1 MKKTILSLFL
11 LFAVCE
17 NPAANQAYYFYNY
30 KEIIT
35 LNQVNSYLAIKF
47 KEGVGSNTKESIL
60 REFLNNLI
68 ESKSEMITGSAGGKK
83 FHTTICKLKS
93 EAEINALSEAKN
105 KLSADN
111 NIEYVGSGFVKNDR
125 VVHIATNEIIVKFK
139 KNISSFDIDNLNR
152 LFKTEIIENVSGF
165 DNLYLIKIS
174 PESNAFD
181 AADKYALTSFVEFAQ
196 PNFIRIGMLASP
208 PNDSLLPDM
217 WNIKNTGN
225 NNPFNIQTVPGCDLN
240 VIPAWEQTIGSSKVL
255 LAIIDTGVDTN
266 HIDLKE
272 SLVDDRNLWYDA
284 YDEDH
289 QPYDLF
295 SHGTAITGIAGAVG
309 NNSIGTVGVAFGCKI
324 MPVRAFG
331 PWPEAATTDLILA
344 KALNWAWLHGADVLS
359 NSWGGGIPTPVI
371 THAILNAKEFGRN
384 GKGAVVFAAS
394 GNDDNDTVLY
404 PATMPEVICV
414 GGLSPCNQRKSLTS
428 CDNFN
433 NQQGWGANYGENLS
447 IVAPTPFIGTTL
459 LLGGWCICANGTSSS
474 CPQAAAIGAL
484 ILSKNINLSADS
496 VKMIIERSAQ
506 KIGNYSYN
514 IQKPNGM
521 WNNEMGYGRIDA
533 KFALDMTPP
542 GPSQIYDQVPPVIDP
557 IIPQSGR
564 YNSGVS
570 FTAKI
575 TDNQL
580 VANWSNA
587 PRMYFRT
594 SRFPDVYSV
603 NGVQGSNNNYTFSFP
618 AVSYG
623 TKIYFYL
630 AAQDT
635 SSNYNIATYPYGGK
649 GVNPPGSISPRRNL
663 FLQNTD
669 VYDTV
674 FFSTNVP
681 LTINGSAE
689 TTVVSI
695 LNNDVNKT
703 VLGIS
708 PAINIT
714 HTYLAELSISIISPS
729 GTETALVSG
738 VGNDGDNFTNTVFD
752 DYAPTSIDDT
762 ANKPPYTGIF
772 KPLEKLWLL
781 NGEPSFGEW
790 KLKIVDNG
798 GGDGGVLNGWS
809 ISFKY
814 STDKDDN
821 IVPRKFAL
829 LNNYPN
835 PFNPIT
841 RIAFSVPYRA
851 RIKIIIYDLLGR
863 EVIKLLDEFRNPALE
878 DYVDFNVNDSRV
890 NGGKSISSGVYFC
903 SLVVDDNFIDSRK
916 ILLVK

>member
-11 LFAVCE
+11 FFALCA
-17 NPAANQAYYFYNY
+17 NPAANQSYYFYNY
-30 KEIIT
+30 KEIVT
-35 LNQVNSYLAIKF
+35 LNPVNDYLAVRF
-47 KEGVGSNTKESIL
+47 KDGVGNNTKESIL
-60 REFLNNLI
+60 HKFLDNLI
-68 ESKSEMITGSAGGKK
+68 ESKSEMITGSPGGKK
-83 FHTTICKLKS
+83 ISTTICKLRS
-93 EAEINALSEAKN
+93 GAEINAVTEAKN
-105 KLSADN
+105 KLSADKN
-111 NIEYVGSGFVKNDR
+111 VEYVGSGFVKNDR
-125 VVHIATNEIIVKFK
+125 VVHLTTNEVIVKFK
-139 KNISSFDIDNLNR
+139 KNTSKFDIDNLNK
-152 LFKTEIIENVSGF
+152 LFKTKIIENVSGF
-165 DNLYLIKIS
+165 DNLYLLKIS

-208 PNDSLLPDM
+208 PNDSLLPYM
-217 WNIKNTGN
+217 WNIKNTGS

-240 VIPAWEQTIGSSKVL
+240 MIPAWEQTTGNPKVL

-331 PWPEAATTDLILA
+331 PWPQAATTDLILA

-394 GNDDNDTVLY
+394 GNDNNDTVLY

-433 NQQGWGANYGENLS
+433 NEQGWGANYGENLS

-514 IQKPNGM
+514 IQKPNGT

-542 GPSQIYDQVPPVIDP
+542 GPSQIFDQVPPVIDA

-580 VANWSNA
+580 VASGSNA
-587 PRMYFRT
+587 PRLYFRT
-594 SRFPDVYSV
+594 SRFPDMYFV
-603 NGVQGSNNNYTFSFP
+603 NGVQGANNNYTFSFP
-618 AVSYG
+618 TVSYG

-635 SSNYNIATYPYGGK
+635 SSNYNITTYPYGGK
-649 GVNPPGSISPRRNL
+649 GINPPGSISPKRFL

-695 LNNDVNKT
+695 LNNSVNKT
-703 VLGIS
+703 VLGVTPS
-708 PAINIT
+708 INIT
-714 HTYLAELSISIISPS
+714 HTYLAELGISLISPS

-738 VGNDGDNFTNTVFD
+738 VGDDGDNFTNTIFD
-752 DYAPTSIDDT
+752 DYASTSIDDT
-762 ANKPPYTGIF
+762 ANKPPYSGIF
-772 KPLEKLWLL
+772 KPLEKLWFL

-814 STDKDDN
+814 SNDKDNN
-821 IVPRKFAL
+821 IIPLKFAL

-835 PFNPIT
+835 PFNPLT

-851 RIKIIIYDLLGR
+851 RIKIVIYDVLGR

-878 DYVDFNVNDSRV
+878 DYIDFNANDSRV
-890 NGGKSISSGVYFC
+890 NGGKSMASGVYFC
-903 SLVVDDNFIDSRK
+903 SLVVDDNFIDSKK